1 MRAIKKTNDLIR
13 KINNKNVRE
22 ALILMDQFLVYTSI
36 RDVIDYIL
44 ELQEASNGRT
54 GTENT

>member
-1 MRAIKKTNDLIR
+1 MKAIKKTNDLIR